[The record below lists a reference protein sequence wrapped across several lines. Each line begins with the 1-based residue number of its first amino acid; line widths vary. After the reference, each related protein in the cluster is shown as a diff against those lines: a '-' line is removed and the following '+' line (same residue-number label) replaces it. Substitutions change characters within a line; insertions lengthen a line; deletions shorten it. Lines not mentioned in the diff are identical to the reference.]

1 MASLELLDTAHRQ
14 FATVLAGVGPG
25 DWDKPTPCE
34 DWSVARLVAHL
45 IGGEQM
51 AVGLLSGCSRDDA
64 MAMISSGVPEGD
76 LVDGFAR
83 ASAASRAAFDAPGAM
98 EMVVHHPIGDVA
110 GSQLFDFR
118 VGDLS
123 LHSWDLARAIG
134 ADEALDAT
142 LVTAAWDSLSPLSE
156 VISSIGIFGEGPS
169 GAVAEDAELQLRLLD
184 LTGRRP

>member
-1 MASLELLDTAHRQ
+1 MTSLELLDTAHRQ
-14 FATVLAGVGPG
+14 FATVLDGVGPG

-34 DWSVARLVAHL
+34 NWSVARLVAHL

-51 AVGLLSGCSRDDA
+51 AAGLLSGCSRDDA
-64 MAMISSGVPEGD
+64 MAMISAGVPEGD

-83 ASAASRAAFDAPGAM
+83 AAAASRAAFDAPGAM

-110 GSQLFDFR
+110 GSQLLDFR

-134 ADEALDAT
+134 ADEALDPT
-142 LVTAAWDSLSPLSE
+142 LVSAAWDSLSPLSE